1 MARTY
6 RKTSPYWTNRKQLTA
21 AAPVAAAFSVPPSMA
36 NVPGMAAV
44 QAAAWDAEA
53 SFDGLPHYSAK
64 AACGGGPATTTY
76 RDSAA
81 PSGIWADRY
90 PNIRSGL
97 VPYTMNEGGYYG
109 VAEAIQLVYSAYF
122 SFALLRNAISLV
134 TDFSVAPLH
143 VKTTNARVKAFI
155 EEWFSAIGLNAFM
168 QQFFLEY
175 YRSGNVFIYTFNGE
189 IQEDGLADLRQ
200 TFARAGEVLAAERN
214 PKVPIRYTILN
225 PMQVYLQMGPATP
238 YGYVRML
245 STYEIQRLRDPQTP
259 EDKQVLESFP
269 LEVQKMIKQT
279 GTYQFLYV
287 PLDPKRL
294 YYVFYRKMD
303 YEPLAVPMAFP
314 VLNDIEYKLELRRM
328 DMALAATI
336 ERVILLVTTGRQAD
350 QWNQVPPKSNLQNL
364 QDIFRNQTIGRVLV
378 ADYTTKAEWVVP
390 DLKELLGPGKYQQVD
405 KDIKEG
411 LQYMFFGEEKFANA
425 SIKVKIFIESLKE
438 GRRAFLEGFLM
449 PEVKKVCTAMGFRN
463 VPTIEFEEIKMQD
476 EALMARLYVQMA
488 QLGLLT
494 PEELNEAL
502 TSGMLP
508 TAEASLISQEAYKKA
523 RAKDLY
529 QPIAPKAEPAEG
541 GAAKKGG
548 SGSSVGKGRPSG
560 TGGTPAGRK
569 VSSPIGTRNVKGHWE
584 EAVASEGASTD
595 VLREKGY
602 RFGMTQIAENLVCM
616 NGLKAAVET
625 ALAKKWKVKGGAA
638 ALDADT
644 KGVAA
649 SIAQSI
655 VFNED
660 GGTDGAGWLKQVKA
674 YVEDPKD
681 LPEAVATELLDIRA
695 TFDSPES
702 PVDSWLAGILLR
714 SKAPTT
720 S

>member
-1 MARTY
+1 MPRPYTK
-6 RKTSPYWTNRKQLTA
+6 RSPYWTNRKQA
-21 AAPVAAAFSVPPSMA
+21 SQAVAAMSMPPSMA
-36 NVPGMAAV
+36 NVPGNPLVPQAPAWEVEAA
-44 QAAAWDAEA
+44 
-53 SFDGLPHYSAK
+53 FDDQPHYSAK
-64 AACGGGPATTTY
+64 AACGGGIQTTTY
-76 RDSAA
+76 RDGVS
-81 PSGIWADRY
+81 PSSILGDRY
-90 PNIRSGL
+90 VNIRSGL
-97 VPYTMNEGGYYG
+97 MPYTMAEGGYYG
-109 VAEAIQLVYSAYF
+109 VSEAIQLVYQAYY

-143 VKTTNARVKAFI
+143 ITTSNTRVKTFI
-155 EEWFSAIGLNAFM
+155 TEWFEAIGLNALM

-175 YRSGNVFIYTFNGE
+175 YRSGNVFLYTFNGRIE
-189 IQEDGLADLRQ
+189 EDSLKDLRQ
-200 TFARAGEVLAAERN
+200 TFARAGEVLAAERS

-225 PMQVYLQMGPATP
+225 PMQIYLQMGPNEP
-238 YGYVRML
+238 YGYVRMM
-245 STYEIQRLRDPQTP
+245 STYEIQRLRNPQTV
-259 EDKQVLESFP
+259 EDEQVLKSFSP
-269 LEVQKMIKQT
+269 EVQQLIKRT
-279 GTYQFLYV
+279 GSSPYLYV

-328 DMALAATI
+328 DMALASTI

-378 ADYTTKAEWVVP
+378 ADYTTKAEWVIP

-438 GRRAFLEGFLM
+438 GRRAFLEGFLI
-449 PEVKKVCTAMGFRN
+449 PEVRKVCKAMGFRH
-463 VPTIEFEEIKMQD
+463 VPTLEFEEIKMQD

-508 TAEASLISQEAYKKA
+508 TAEESLTHQEAYKKA
-523 RAKDLY
+523 RDKDLY
-529 QPIAPKAEPAEG
+529 QPIAPKKEEAG
-541 GAAKKGG
+541 TG
-548 SGSSVGKGRPSG
+548 SGSSVGKGRPGG

-569 VSSPIGTRNVKGHWE
+569 VSSPIGTRNVKAHWE
-584 EAVASEGASTD
+584 EAAATEDASTD

-602 RFGMTQIAENLVCM
+602 RFGMTRIAENLVCM
-616 NGLKAAVET
+616 NGLKAAVEK
-625 ALAKKWKVKGGAA
+625 AYVKRFKVKGGAE
-638 ALDADT
+638 ALSPEEKT
-644 KGVAA
+644 VAA
-649 SIAQSI
+649 TIAQSI

-660 GGTDGAGWLKQVKA
+660 GGPDGTGWLKQVKA
-674 YVEDPKD
+674 YVENPKD
-681 LPEAVATELLDIRA
+681 LPETVAKELVDIRA
-695 TFDSPES
+695 TFHTAED
-702 PVDSWLAGILLR
+702 PVDSWMAGVLLR
-714 SKAPTT
+714 SKVSSTP
-720 S
+720 